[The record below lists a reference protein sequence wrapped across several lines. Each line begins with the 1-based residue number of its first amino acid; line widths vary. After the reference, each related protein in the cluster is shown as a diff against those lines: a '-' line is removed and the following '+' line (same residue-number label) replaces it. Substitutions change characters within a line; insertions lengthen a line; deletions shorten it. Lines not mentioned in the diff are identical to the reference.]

1 MSGTN
6 CILQRRSTCVTVQ
19 FKKCRYGN
27 QRLAVTRLDSSEW
40 YHMLLHIFNWG
51 ADVLSTGTMTDHFMT
66 RAIKPKKHQT
76 NPTPPPPKHNT
87 PPQKPHTYI
96 YVLQVTYCLTLL
108 ISTGKV
114 YHFHPSSTNIITFL
128 EIINILTQKK
138 LGIMLRTKTRYFYV
152 GDITY
157 LS

>member
-1 MSGTN
+1 MSWAQAQWLTT
-6 CILQRRSTCVTVQ
+6 LWLEQ
-19 FKKCRYGN
+19 
-27 QRLAVTRLDSSEW
+27 SSQKNTKQ
-40 YHMLLHIFNWG
+40 I
-51 ADVLSTGTMTDHFMT
+51 
-66 RAIKPKKHQT
+66 P
-76 NPTPPPPKHNT
+76 PPPPPPPKHNT

-96 YVLQVTYCLTLL
+96 YVLQVTYCLILL

-114 YHFHPSSTNIITFL
+114 YHFHPSSTNIVTFL

-152 GDITY
+152 GDNTY